1 MTTIQIIGIIIFA
14 LNIVLCVIGMIVYKP
29 INGYL
34 AGFLGWVSVLI
45 LHLKLSIADKP
56 HSTIQELDKQCTEV
70 AMHTFKTGYLMGIDH
85 LREERTWNEYRWL
98 HDSTVISNV
107 INNGQNIR

>member
-1 MTTIQIIGIIIFA
+1 MTTIQIIVIILVCIA
-14 LNIVLCVIGMIVYKP
+14 LVVSLIAGVSTKNYVWFLVAMWIVITLSYVKP
-29 INGYL
+29 I
-34 AGFLGWVSVLI
+34 
-45 LHLKLSIADKP
+45 KP
-56 HSTIQELDKQCTEV
+56 HSTLQELDKQCTEV

-85 LREERTWNEYRWL
+85 LREEGTWNEYRWL